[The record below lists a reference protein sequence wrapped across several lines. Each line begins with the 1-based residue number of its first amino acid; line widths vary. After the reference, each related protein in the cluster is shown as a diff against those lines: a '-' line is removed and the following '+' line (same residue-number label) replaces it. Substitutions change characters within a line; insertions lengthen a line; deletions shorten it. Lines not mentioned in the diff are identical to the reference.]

1 MDKYDIIETYEYGID
16 IYKLI
21 RTIWHLQYD
30 EKQDI
35 MTAVENYKQ
44 VYMFYQ
50 SPYQSNADY
59 LESFKVD
66 IKVSKAHNG
75 AVGYHLILADISLQY
90 KQDITSDTSNED
102 QDIEA
107 NINAR

>member
-1 MDKYDIIETYEYGID
+1 
-16 IYKLI
+16 
-21 RTIWHLQYD
+21 
-30 EKQDI
+30 

-75 AVGYHLILADISLQY
+75 AVGYHIVLSLIALQ
-90 KQDITSDTSNED
+90 
-102 QDIEA
+102 
-107 NINAR
+107 